1 MGMKK
6 NSSERISPGYFEFK
20 FDVDESARR
29 VTLWDGADAYTFI
42 LRDGKPFVTARPG
55 ERDISK
61 QKWSAMM
68 AQAAAILARLHDQT
82 PG

>member
-1 MGMKK
+1 MGMEK
-6 NSSERISPGYFEFK
+6 NNSEKVTAGYFEFK
-20 FDVDESARR
+20 IDVDEVGRR

-68 AQAAAILARLHDQT
+68 AQAGAILQRLKD
-82 PG
+82 